1 MLLVAKY
8 HAGISIVDIDDHG
21 GDLRVQFQQ
30 CLHKIILGGQD
41 WGRQYQHHH
50 DLSGDMS
57 GADQD
62 MAQQSVS
69 GILIVGTDME

>member
-21 GDLRVQFQQ
+21 SNLRVTLKQ
-30 CLHKIILGGQD
+30 CLHEIILGGQD
-41 WGRQYQHHH
+41 WGSQHQYHH

-69 GILIVGTDME
+69 GILIVRADME